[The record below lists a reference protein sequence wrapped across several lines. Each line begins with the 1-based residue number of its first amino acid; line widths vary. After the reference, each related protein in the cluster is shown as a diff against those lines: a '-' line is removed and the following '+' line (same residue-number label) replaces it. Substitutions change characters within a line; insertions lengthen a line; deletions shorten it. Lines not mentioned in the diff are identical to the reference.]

1 MANPPPI
8 LFGQPLMPD
17 RQAFDH
23 LVDDIFA
30 ARWLTNGGALHDR
43 LESDLGQLFGGDA
56 VLVSSGTMALM
67 MALRLGNLRPGGQV
81 ITTPLSFAAS
91 VQAIDWCGLRPVFA
105 DIEPGRP
112 TLCAKAVERAIT
124 PDTVAIL
131 AVHFMGLACDVA
143 ALQDVARRHDLWL
156 VFDAAQAPDVQQGD
170 RPLALVGDATALS
183 LHATKLLNTAEGGVV
198 LARHPDH
205 PARLRRM
212 RNFGLEDGRMTD
224 IGTNAKLSALH
235 AAWGLAVLPRLK
247 AELQARAA
255 LRQAYR
261 AALIGAP
268 HLTILDPRPGTSESQ
283 LYFTLAL
290 PPHLGRRLRATLQTA
305 GIHPR
310 APFAPLCGPGT
321 NHPDAAACPNAMAI
335 ADRYLSLPL
344 HGDITPDTVQRI
356 ATMIHAQLADER
368 AAPDAGH

>member
-17 RQAFDH
+17 RQAFDD
-23 LVDDIFA
+23 LVDGIFA

-43 LESDLGQLFGGDA
+43 LEGELGQIFGGDA

-105 DIEPGRP
+105 DVEPGLP

-143 ALQDVARRHDLWL
+143 ALEDVARRHGLWL
-156 VFDAAQAPDVQQGD
+156 VFDAAQAPDVQLNT

-198 LARHPDH
+198 LARQPDH
-205 PARLRRM
+205 PARLRQM
-212 RNFGLEDGRMTD
+212 RNFGLEDGRMVAP
-224 IGTNAKLSALH
+224 GTNAKLSELH
-235 AAWGLAVLPRLK
+235 AAFGLAILPDLPREM
-247 AELQARAA
+247 AARQA
-255 LRQAYR
+255 LREQYR
-261 AALIGAP
+261 AALNGLP
-268 HLTILDPRPGTSESQ
+268 GVEVLNPRPGTSASH
-283 LYFTLAL
+283 LYFTLSLDPAL
-290 PPHLGRRLRATLQTA
+290 CDQARRALDGVGIRA
-305 GIHPR
+305 R
-310 APFAPLCGPGT
+310 APFALLCGAPT
-321 NHPDAAACPNAMAI
+321 RFPDAPIVTTAAHPVAPQVC
-335 ADRYLSLPL
+335 DRYLSLPL
-344 HGDITPDTVQRI
+344 HGEVTPDAVGRI
-356 ATMIHAQLADER
+356 ADVIGR
-368 AAPDAGH
+368 IVRG